1 MESRLD
7 CIRMLRSDLRWLILT
22 GLKGFIRRLYSPHHA
37 PYSQPLSKLDRR
49 ILPAFWVLYF
59 LCSAIRSNIG
69 HDLGSVLNITPK
81 QVSTGLALF
90 YVCYVIFDLPSNL
103 IMSRV
108 SPHAWMSRIVTC
120 VGIIGMCLTAMNA
133 AWNL

>member
-1 MESRLD
+1 MNLAE
-7 CIRMLRSDLRWLILT
+7 
-22 GLKGFIRRLYSPHHA
+22 
-37 PYSQPLSKLDRR
+37 
-49 ILPAFWVLYF
+49 
-59 LCSAIRSNIG
+59 G

-81 QVSTGLALF
+81 LALF
-90 YVCYVIFDLPSNL
+90 YVCYVIFYLPSNL